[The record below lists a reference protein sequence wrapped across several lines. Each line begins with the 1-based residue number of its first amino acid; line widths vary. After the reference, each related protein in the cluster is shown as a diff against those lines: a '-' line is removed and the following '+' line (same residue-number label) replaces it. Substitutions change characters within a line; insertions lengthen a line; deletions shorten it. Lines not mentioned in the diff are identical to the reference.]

1 MMPKRFRDTGLWDKD
16 WYVALTC
23 AERCAFDYALSRC
36 DAVGVWAPAP
46 ELANRII
53 GEKVDWEVLP
63 GKTNKNIKML
73 ENGKWWFV
81 DFCKF
86 QYGNIK
92 RVTDSK
98 VQKHLCSLLDE
109 YGLWDAYRATVAS
122 TVASTVGNTVQDK
135 EEEKEEEKDSS
146 SGKRVREKPKV
157 QFSFETGKF
166 RGISDEHV
174 SRWCDAYPAL
184 EIETELAKAAAWLQ
198 ANPAKRKKN
207 YQRFLVN
214 WLSRSQERG
223 GDRVPVRR

>member
-1 MMPKRFRDTGLWDKD
+1 MPKRFRDTGLWDKD

-46 ELANRII
+46 VIASKII
-53 GEKVDWEVLP
+53 GDKVDWEVLP
-63 GKTNKNIKML
+63 GKTNKNIKVL

-86 QYGNIK
+86 QYGSIK

-109 YGLWDAYRATVAS
+109 HGLWDAYLS
-122 TVASTVGNTVQDK
+122 TVVSTVDSTVGSTVQEE
-135 EEEKEEEKDSS
+135 EEEKELDSS
-146 SGKRVREKPKV
+146 RKRVRGKPKIE
-157 QFSFETGKF
+157 FNWETGMF
-166 RGISDEHV
+166 RGIPDEKV
-174 SRWCDAYPAL
+174 SRWCDAFPAL
-184 EIETELAKAAAWLQ
+184 EIETEIAKAATWLLE
-198 ANPAKRKKN
+198 NPARGHKKN
-207 YQRFLVN
+207 YGRYLVN
-214 WLSRSQERG
+214 WFGRAQERG